1 MRVVI
6 LLFMFAVLALFN
18 PVYVQA
24 HGGGLDGSSGHNCN
38 VGYCAGTYHY
48 HYGGDTSTDYDN
60 PEGYVEPAP
69 TPQPVVT
76 TTTEVENIVIVFETV
91 EEKSSELFI
100 GEREVKQ
107 KGVNGNTAVTYTIT
121 LTDGRQTNKSKS
133 SEKTTKAPVDEIILV
148 GTKEREPEPAPGE
161 SEPDVATASTDGPEE
176 ISDAGAVATL
186 AVMGSLGY
194 AGYKGYKKRKK

>member
-1 MRVVI
+1 MRVTVI
-6 LLFMFAVLALFN
+6 LFFFIFIAVFN
-18 PVYVQA
+18 PVSVQA

-48 HYGGDTSTDYDN
+48 HYGGDTSTDHDN
-60 PEGYVEPAP
+60 PEGYVAPAP

-76 TTTEVENIVIVFETV
+76 TRTEVENIVIIYKTI
-91 EEKSSELFI
+91 EEQSSDLFI
-100 GEREVKQ
+100 GEKEVKQ

-121 LTDGRQTNKSKS
+121 LTDGAETKRNKS
-133 SEKTTKAPVDEIILV
+133 SEKTTKAPVNEVILV
-148 GTKEREPEPAPGE
+148 GTKEREPEPAPEE
-161 SEPDVATASTDGPEE
+161 SEPDIDTASTDEPEE

-186 AVMGSLGY
+186 AVMGGLGY